1 MYLTFYETCD
11 RLNFGKLNPY
21 INIQLYDICTINY
34 NISRCVFY
42 KDSTRQKC
50 LLNFSRFMLT
60 IQRSNLKCIIKT
72 SNSSSYTGFRPNQA
86 NESPRTVF
94 WVCCK
99 NINEQKNIKCLE
111 IPSQLKLNLFR
122 VWKQYQMEREEIKQ
136 HRGRVERELPLR
148 RGDYHRLVITYYSY
162 KDRSPRIPGQGDFTT
177 DTDYSYYFH

>member
-1 MYLTFYETCD
+1 
-11 RLNFGKLNPY
+11 
-21 INIQLYDICTINY
+21 
-34 NISRCVFY
+34 
-42 KDSTRQKC
+42 
-50 LLNFSRFMLT
+50 MLT

-72 SNSSSYTGFRPNQA
+72 SNSSSYTGFRPNEA

-99 NINEQKNIKCLE
+99 NINEQKNIKRLE

-177 DTDYSYYFH
+177 DTDYSYYFHWTKELNLSFKERTYSYDFSSVGVIRMMVGSPGFLVIVITVWSHYMKLS